1 MHDARLLAKVLY
13 GKAKSKEQVTGS
25 KGEKNKMQGTYIQK
39 AGVTGR
45 QFWAQNPEP
54 IKFALCLKTAL
65 PIFSKSCLS
74 IA

>member
-25 KGEKNKMQGTYIQK
+25 KGEKTKCK
-39 AGVTGR
+39 AYTFKKLELLKLKLR

-54 IKFALCLKTAL
+54 FKFALCHYHVL
-65 PIFSKSCLS
+65 
-74 IA
+74 